1 MVGNCAAFTEVME
14 RARPSNDEARKEN
27 DPTKVT
33 SESTLCRRRFPT
45 VGRKDARKSTTLGKK
60 SHAPKFHPS
69 TGCELTPCADICE
82 RDVVHANP
90 RHSIVVFLSGANR
103 GSIMFHDVQRDP
115 RVKVASF
122 HGSGVWF
129 GARRVPQ
136 LKLCSVISG
145 LLDICTTEGHVLL
158 SDTWR
163 LLYDVVL

>member
-1 MVGNCAAFTEVME
+1 MQMYV
-14 RARPSNDEARKEN
+14 R
-27 DPTKVT
+27 
-33 SESTLCRRRFPT
+33 
-45 VGRKDARKSTTLGKK
+45 
-60 SHAPKFHPS
+60 
-69 TGCELTPCADICE
+69 

-90 RHSIVVFLSGANR
+90 PHSIVVFLSGTNR
-103 GSIMFHDVQRDP
+103 GSIMFHDVRRDP
-115 RVKVASF
+115 RVKGASF